1 MTARPRTMTLE
12 IDEELREFLT
22 LVVSDT
28 GPYQT
33 VSAYIEE
40 LIRRDRAG
48 QEAAASTLLQTEL
61 AAGFSAPESTYQLS
75 SAAEVIARNR
85 L

>member
-1 MTARPRTMTLE
+1 MTARPKTMTLE

-22 LVVSDT
+22 LMVSDA
-28 GPYQT
+28 GSYQT
-33 VSAYIEE
+33 VSAYVEE
-40 LIRRDRAG
+40 LIRRDRAS

-61 AAGFSAPESTYQLS
+61 AAGFSAPESTYHPS
-75 SAAEVIARNR
+75 SAVEVIARNR

>member
-61 AAGFSAPESTYQLS
+61 AAGFSAPESTYHPS
-75 SAAEVIARNR
+75 SAVEVIARNR
-85 L
+85 F